1 MLLKSFNEEIKQI
14 LLSFAGMLEWGENFN
29 FSKFLFISTLA
40 IRGNLDD
47 GKEKSFKVWLY
58 S

>member
-14 LLSFAGMLEWGENFN
+14 LLRFAGMLEWGENFN

-47 GKEKSFKVWLY
+47 GKEKSFKV
-58 S
+58 